1 MLVKGLSYSQVD
13 YIEAI
18 DALSRTHG
26 HAHTKDIAD
35 AMKVKMPSVTIALQQ
50 LSSKGYINY
59 SSHRPVELTE
69 SGKAVASHI
78 AASHRALEHFFQMV
92 LALPPD
98 TAHIA
103 SSSIDHIVDDDV
115 VRRFIAFSDAIANRS
130 DSHALAVHL
139 SEAMAYIND
148 DPESQYAVMSALSPG
163 DRCEFVRTSRNLR
176 SYEPPCAAGT
186 ALLIGEFS
194 LDHTALSVF
203 LQDSGRR
210 MVFPLEVAE
219 NLWVRKLTDPPESGS
234 QPQERR

>member
-18 DALSRTHG
+18 AHLTHTHG

-35 AMKVKMPSVTIALQQ
+35 TMKVKMPSVTIALQQ
-50 LSSKGYINY
+50 LAARGYINY

-69 SGKAVASHI
+69 SGKVVAAHI
-78 AASHRALEHFFQMV
+78 EASHRALEHFFQMV

-115 VRRFIAFSDAIANRS
+115 VRRFVAFSNAIAYRS

-148 DPESQYAVMSALSPG
+148 FPEERYAVLSALNPG
-163 DRCEFVRTSRNLR
+163 VVCEFVRPSRNFTGIAPF
-176 SYEPPCAAGT
+176 EAGQQ
-186 ALLIGEFS
+186 LEIGEFS
-194 LDHTALSVF
+194 LDRTSLAVF
-203 LQDSGRR
+203 SRQDNKRTMLAR
-210 MVFPLEVAE
+210 EDAE
-219 NLWVRKLTDPPESGS
+219 NLWVRVLSSDDDMPAMRNED
-234 QPQERR
+234 